1 MPEAMGD
8 SDTLTL
14 TRQSTELDVPW
25 NVVVHD
31 DPVNLMGYVT
41 MVLMKIFGY
50 DEERASKLMM
60 EIHQLGRSV
69 VWSGQ
74 RERAEMHTQ
83 QLQAHQ
89 LKASIEKSA

>member
-1 MPEAMGD
+1 MAD
-8 SDTLTL
+8 TDTLTL

-25 NVVVHD
+25 NVIVHD

-41 MVLMKIFGY
+41 LVLMQIFGY
-50 DEERASKLMM
+50 NKKKATKLMM
-60 EIHQLGRSV
+60 EVHQAGRSI
-69 VWSGQ
+69 VWTGQ
-74 RERAEMHTQ
+74 RERAEMHAQ